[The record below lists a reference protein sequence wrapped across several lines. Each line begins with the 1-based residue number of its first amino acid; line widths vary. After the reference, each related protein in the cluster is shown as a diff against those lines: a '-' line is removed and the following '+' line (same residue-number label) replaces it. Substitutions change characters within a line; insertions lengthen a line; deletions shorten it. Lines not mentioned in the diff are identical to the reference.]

1 MLYTFAEN
9 LPKRKV
15 MGYFETIL
23 AAHKFETC
31 PKYLWQIRVT
41 DEEYANLKELLVR
54 QIHIYNRNCSNRFI
68 TVRKE
73 CVLYIAEFWRR
84 EYHEGAHSVQMILD
98 SLGIHVTQELRDEF
112 YESAQRGL
120 KALKLELFEG
130 FGGRRYLDSMLYQGG
145 LPMKLVT
152 GSEYGGVWD
161 RFTRGLVNRKVDFE
175 ELNLGIVAS
184 QSQCLKDYCNQLIVG
199 VESAQFMLMPFYCQ
213 NEQDVWYIYL
223 QELAKQEKIRHR
235 QLHPYSLDWEF
246 RIDTVE
252 NKIYSKYVVKGLQ
265 RLPEAFLSDNRLDHV
280 PFFSVQVRK
289 NGQAVDT
296 FDYVNNFCRYSVI
309 SKHPYADGDYISLFL
324 HNQEEPYIADDLDMN
339 IPHLLF
345 RNKDGKYELGNQ
357 MGRSDSFLLIP
368 NGWYIENESSFTV
381 IDYQWGDSVIQGID
395 IPSDFVDNIIVKGTD
410 GVITFGMTASLY
422 WTEIATHPLYI
433 PDVIEPLYDAENSVF
448 SLCYD
453 TDDGTKSTRWK
464 NVQFRNK
471 WQTEWSDKPSYGEIF
486 ARAVDTNGNFVTPI
500 KLMNIGD
507 GFSVSLQ
514 HADKDICQVKVTWNH
529 GHVTTNEGTK
539 KANDVWEIKKE
550 DCRDQRR
557 IHFTLIPE
565 GNSLSQ
571 FTISVK
577 APFKDFSIINI
588 YGDNVQSDSWVPY
601 TDIDKYQYHIVGQN
615 IKQYSFGDVVREL
628 RWMNDKFYIFEKGRA
643 IKSIPYEG
651 NLLILFDSRENLR
664 SKLER
669 TSKNMLNA
677 ELKVSFSLSDGNS
690 LEFSVK
696 DSPYRPKQIDNG
708 RVIITGNNRIPIK
721 FTGVLKLLKLEEP
734 ELEPLE
740 MSFDEENGFY
750 ILPEDIRPWGKTII
764 IGRTRG
770 RICPALVDLT
780 REMDGAFRANNRET
794 AISSIKEELANST
807 LGDNLWKRILGW
819 FDRSQKEDIP
829 ASSILELF
837 CTAQDYKSLLCMAF
851 QLYVKCTDDEE
862 QEILKEKLK
871 IFSSD
876 LAFQWYWLQPYLS
889 GIFVQLSTFINDPM
903 TPAVQD
909 IYIKWSM
916 RHEGEDMIAY
926 LSALNNPEQYLSNIG
941 QCFNDVLS
949 RFTDWLKDLCVSS
962 LVESYGIPSNGI
974 IADLAETIIKTPKKI
989 CYIEP
994 IKDDYIDSN
1003 QEYLGE
1009 EVALFFNTYNEPN
1022 TFGNE
1027 QWLFKRVN
1035 AVVAHINKEVDLF
1048 AVKDEIRR
1056 SIIFC
1061 SKSSNRHFIIALNNK
1076 LSH

>member
-1 MLYTFAEN
+1 
-9 LPKRKV
+9 

-23 AAHKFETC
+23 TAHNLDKC
-31 PKYLWQIRVT
+31 PEYLWQIRVT
-41 DEEYANLKELLVR
+41 AEEYANLKQLLAR

-84 EYHEGAHSVQMILD
+84 EYHEGPHSVQMILD
-98 SLGIHVTQELRDEF
+98 SLGIYVTLELRDEF

-120 KALKLELFEG
+120 KALDLELFEG
-130 FGGRRYLDSMLYQGG
+130 NGGRRYLDSMLYQGG

-152 GSEYGGVWD
+152 GSENGGVWD

-184 QSQCLKDYCNQLIVG
+184 QSKCLKDYCNQLIIG

-235 QLHPYSLDWEF
+235 QIHPYSLGWEF

-252 NKIYSKYVVKGLQ
+252 KKIYSKYVVEGYQ
-265 RLPEAFLSDNRLDHV
+265 NLPEAFLIENRLAHV

-296 FDYVNNFCRYSVI
+296 FDYVKNFCRYPVV
-309 SKHPYADGDYISLFL
+309 SKHPYADGDSISLFL
-324 HNQEEPYIADDLDMN
+324 HEQEKPYITDYLDTS
-339 IPHLLF
+339 IPHLLY
-345 RNKDGKYELGNQ
+345 RKKDGKYELGNQ
-357 MGRSDSFLLIP
+357 IGRTDSFLLIP
-368 NGWYIENESSFTV
+368 KDWYIENETSFTI
-381 IDYQWGDSVIQGID
+381 IDYQWGNRIIQGIE
-395 IPSDFVDNIIVKGTD
+395 IPSDFIDNIIVKGAD
-410 GVITFGMTASLY
+410 GIITFGMASPLY
-422 WTEIATHPLYI
+422 WTEMATPPLYI
-433 PDVIEPLYDAENSVF
+433 PDVIEPLYNAENSIF

-453 TDDGTKSTRWK
+453 ADNGKKNTREI

-471 WQTEWSDKPSYGEIF
+471 RQTEWSDKPSYGEIF

-500 KLMNIGD
+500 KLMNIGN

-514 HADKDICQVKVTWNH
+514 HADKDTCQIKVTWDH
-529 GHVTTNEGTK
+529 GHVTTNEGVK
-539 KANDVWEIKKE
+539 MANDVWEIKKE
-550 DCRDQRR
+550 DCPDHRC
-557 IHFTLIPE
+557 IHFTLVPE
-565 GNSLSQ
+565 GNSLNQ

-588 YGDNVQSDSWVPY
+588 YGDNVINDSWVPY

-615 IKQYSFGDVVREL
+615 VKQYSFGDVVREL
-628 RWMNDKFYIFEKGRA
+628 RWMNDKLYIFEKGKA
-643 IKSIPYEG
+643 IKPIPYEG

-669 TSKNMLNA
+669 TSMNMLNA
-677 ELKVSFSLSDGNS
+677 ELKVSFSLSNSNS
-690 LEFSVK
+690 LEFSIK
-696 DSPYRPKQIDNG
+696 DSPYRPKQIGNG
-708 RVIITGNNRIPIK
+708 RLIITGNNHTPVK

-734 ELEPLE
+734 ELEPIE
-740 MSFDEENGFY
+740 ISFDEENGSY
-750 ILPEDIRPWGKTII
+750 TLPEDIRPWGKTIV

-780 REMDGAFRANNRET
+780 REMDGAFRANNREN
-794 AISSIKEELANST
+794 AISSIKEKLKKST

-829 ASSILELF
+829 ASSILELY
-837 CTAQDYKSLLCMAF
+837 CTAQDYKALICLVF
-851 QLYVKCTDDEE
+851 QLFVKCTDDNER
-862 QEILKEKLK
+862 EILKEKLK

-889 GIFVQLSTFINDPM
+889 GIFSQLNTFISDPM
-903 TPAVQD
+903 VPAVQD

-916 RHEGEDMIAY
+916 TYKGEDMIKL
-926 LSALNNPEQYLSNIG
+926 LSALNDPEQYMSNIV

-949 RFTDWLKDLCVSS
+949 LFTDWLKDLCVSS
-962 LVESYGIPSNGI
+962 LTESYGIPSNDI
-974 IADLAETIIKTPKKI
+974 IVDLAETIIKIPKKI
-989 CYIEP
+989 YPIELK
-994 IKDDYIDSN
+994 KDDYIDSN

-1022 TFGNE
+1022 RSGNE

-1035 AVVAHINKEVDLF
+1035 AVVAHIKKGVDLF
-1048 AVKDEIRR
+1048 TVKDEIRR

-1061 SKSSNRHFIIALNNK
+1061 SKSSNPHFIIALNNK